1 MNHSTGVLI
10 MVFGF
15 AMLGP
20 AAAGA
25 WAAEET
31 GQLVAPE
38 SAEPA
43 VPVAL
48 EPQAPAEAP
57 AEAAAPATAPEPAVT
72 PAPQRPK
79 TPADDVRAQ
88 LDGTQ
93 WDVEITPLGGGEK
106 AKPKKDTLSFKGRQL
121 TSAWLAK
128 EGYPDSN
135 FSLTIGEDGTVIW
148 ETMQSKEG
156 AGVVFWRGEL
166 SGSRVQGVLSKRPV
180 EGASEDYSFHGSEQ
194 SGKAVSV
201 SPDAGAQAA
210 GVAASQAP
218 ATQPAPEAAAEPSPK
233 KKKKSRFGR

>member
-1 MNHSTGVLI
+1 MHHSTGVLI
-10 MVFGF
+10 MIVGF

-20 AAAGA
+20 AVAGA
-25 WAAEET
+25 WAAEEA
-31 GQLVAPE
+31 GEPVVPE

-43 VPVAL
+43 VPAAV
-48 EPQAPAEAP
+48 EPQAPAGT
-57 AEAAAPATAPEPAVT
+57 PATAPEPAVT

-79 TPADDVRAQ
+79 TPADDVRTQ

-93 WDVEITPLGGGEK
+93 WDVEIVPLGGGEK

-121 TSAWLAK
+121 SSAWLSK

-135 FSLTIGEDGTVIW
+135 FSLTIGDDGTVIW
-148 ETMQSKEG
+148 ETMQTKEG

-194 SGKAVSV
+194 GGKAISV
-201 SPDAGAQAA
+201 SPDAGVQAA

-218 ATQPAPEAAAEPSPK
+218 AAQPVQEEAAQPSPR